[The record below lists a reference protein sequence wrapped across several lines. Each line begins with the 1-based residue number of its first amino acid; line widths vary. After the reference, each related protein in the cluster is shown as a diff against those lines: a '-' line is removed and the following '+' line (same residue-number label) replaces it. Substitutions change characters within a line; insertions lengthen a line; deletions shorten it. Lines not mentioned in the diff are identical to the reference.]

1 MLGEVGAELL
11 SGVGDTEDVDQQLG
25 ELEGAGSNLLC
36 LQSQC
41 LVATATC
48 DHCLLVTQGADAGA
62 GGCNSNV
69 PVPGVECLDVVLDD
83 FVAVIEVTGVD
94 VHLGAAGLVRGEDN
108 LVAQA
113 LKNFDGGACYAGVH
127 AVNDARGEECNAH
140 DLSVLSSVF
149 RVSRSH
155 RLRLGQAGHSPNKF
169 GLPKRRL
176 RCIESGKLGRWVP
189 ADVHAPS
196 GGGMRWDQKPW

>member
-1 MLGEVGAELL
+1 M
-11 SGVGDTEDVDQQLG
+11 
-25 ELEGAGSNLLC
+25 
-36 LQSQC
+36 
-41 LVATATC
+41 
-48 DHCLLVTQGADAGA
+48 
-62 GGCNSNV
+62 
-69 PVPGVECLDVVLDD
+69 
-83 FVAVIEVTGVD
+83 
-94 VHLGAAGLVRGEDN
+94 HLGAAGLVRGEDN

-155 RLRLGQAGHSPNKF
+155 RLRLGQAGHSPNRF

-176 RCIESGKLGRWVP
+176 SCIESGKLGRRAP
-189 ADVHAPS
+189 AECARPKW
-196 GGGMRWDQKPW
+196 RWDAVGSETVVMSFIFLAI

>member
-1 MLGEVGAELL
+1 MAGAVVGDVLGEVGAELL
-11 SGVGDTEDVDQQLG
+11 SCVGDAEDVDQQLG

-41 LVATATC
+41 LIAAATC
-48 DHCLLVTQGADAGA
+48 NHCLLVAQGADAGA
-62 GGCNSNV
+62 GGGNSNV
-69 PVPGVECLDVVLDD
+69 PVPGVESFNVVLDD
-83 FVAVIEVTGVD
+83 FVAVIEVAGVD

-169 GLPKRRL
+169 GLP
-176 RCIESGKLGRWVP
+176 CTAV
-189 ADVHAPS
+189 
-196 GGGMRWDQKPW
+196 Q